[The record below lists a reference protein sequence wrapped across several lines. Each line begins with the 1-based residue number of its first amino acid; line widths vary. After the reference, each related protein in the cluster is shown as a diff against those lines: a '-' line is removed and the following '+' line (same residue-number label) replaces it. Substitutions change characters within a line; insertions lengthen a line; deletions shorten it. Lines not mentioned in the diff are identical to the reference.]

1 MIDIK
6 KLYYAHHV
14 FKYNTKEEKQEI
26 ELIEKKFPNFL
37 IINPNEWICQDNSEQ
52 AIMNQCYHFVKMSD
66 ILVFSSLN
74 TIIGRGVYEEVQLA
88 LEENKDVYYLL
99 DNNFYKINL
108 KDFLKVNI
116 IYNETNDFRK
126 YASTKD
132 LEKLVRRWLILKV
145 CPYCGNRNEED
156 FKKTCN
162 ICDRSSNGVEE
173 YIYRMARYHASKTV
187 PFFNRLTKTQQYIEI
202 GKFSCA
208 FGWFE
213 NNKDK
218 FLKN

>member
-1 MIDIK
+1 MIFLIDII
-6 KLYYAHHV
+6 KLYYCHHM

-66 ILVFSSLN
+66 VLVFSSLN
-74 TIIGRGVYEEVQLA
+74 TIIGRGAYEEVQLA

-116 IYNETNDFRK
+116 IYNKTNNFRK

-132 LEKLVRRWLILKV
+132 LEKLVRR
-145 CPYCGNRNEED
+145 
-156 FKKTCN
+156 
-162 ICDRSSNGVEE
+162 
-173 YIYRMARYHASKTV
+173 
-187 PFFNRLTKTQQYIEI
+187 
-202 GKFSCA
+202 
-208 FGWFE
+208 
-213 NNKDK
+213 
-218 FLKN
+218 

>member
-1 MIDIK
+1 MLGDDFLIDIK
-6 KLYYAHHV
+6 KLYYAHHT

-37 IINPNEWICQDNSEQ
+37 IINPNGWIYQDNSEQ
-52 AIMNQCYHFVKMSD
+52 AIMNPCYHFVKMSD

-74 TIIGRGVYEEVQLA
+74 TIIGRGVHEEVQLA

-132 LEKLVRRWLILKV
+132 LEKLVRR
-145 CPYCGNRNEED
+145 
-156 FKKTCN
+156 
-162 ICDRSSNGVEE
+162 
-173 YIYRMARYHASKTV
+173 
-187 PFFNRLTKTQQYIEI
+187 
-202 GKFSCA
+202 
-208 FGWFE
+208 
-213 NNKDK
+213 
-218 FLKN
+218 

>member
-1 MIDIK
+1 M
-6 KLYYAHHV
+6 

-37 IINPNEWICQDNSEQ
+37 IINPNEWIYQDNSEQ

-74 TIIGRGVYEEVQLA
+74 TIIGRGVCEEVQLA

-116 IYNETNDFRK
+116 IYNKTNNFRE

-132 LEKLVRRWLILKV
+132 LEKLVRR
-145 CPYCGNRNEED
+145 
-156 FKKTCN
+156 
-162 ICDRSSNGVEE
+162 
-173 YIYRMARYHASKTV
+173 
-187 PFFNRLTKTQQYIEI
+187 
-202 GKFSCA
+202 
-208 FGWFE
+208 
-213 NNKDK
+213 
-218 FLKN
+218 

>member
-1 MIDIK
+1 M
-6 KLYYAHHV
+6 

-37 IINPNEWICQDNSEQ
+37 IINPNEWIYQDNSEQ

-74 TIIGRGVYEEVQLA
+74 TIIGRGVHEEVQLA

-116 IYNETNDFRK
+116 IYNKTNNFRE

-132 LEKLVRRWLILKV
+132 LEKLVRR
-145 CPYCGNRNEED
+145 
-156 FKKTCN
+156 
-162 ICDRSSNGVEE
+162 
-173 YIYRMARYHASKTV
+173 
-187 PFFNRLTKTQQYIEI
+187 
-202 GKFSCA
+202 
-208 FGWFE
+208 
-213 NNKDK
+213 
-218 FLKN
+218 

>member
-1 MIDIK
+1 M
-6 KLYYAHHV
+6 

-37 IINPNEWICQDNSEQ
+37 IINPNGWIYQDNSEQ

-116 IYNETNDFRK
+116 IYNKTNNFRE

-132 LEKLVRRWLILKV
+132 LEELVRR
-145 CPYCGNRNEED
+145 
-156 FKKTCN
+156 
-162 ICDRSSNGVEE
+162 
-173 YIYRMARYHASKTV
+173 
-187 PFFNRLTKTQQYIEI
+187 
-202 GKFSCA
+202 
-208 FGWFE
+208 
-213 NNKDK
+213 
-218 FLKN
+218 

>member
-1 MIDIK
+1 M
-6 KLYYAHHV
+6 

-37 IINPNEWICQDNSEQ
+37 IINPNEWICQDNSER

-74 TIIGRGVYEEVQLA
+74 TIIGRGVHEEVQLA

-99 DNNFYKINL
+99 YNNFYKIDL

-116 IYNETNDFRK
+116 IYNKTNDFRE

-132 LEKLVRRWLILKV
+132 LEKLVRR
-145 CPYCGNRNEED
+145 
-156 FKKTCN
+156 
-162 ICDRSSNGVEE
+162 
-173 YIYRMARYHASKTV
+173 
-187 PFFNRLTKTQQYIEI
+187 
-202 GKFSCA
+202 
-208 FGWFE
+208 
-213 NNKDK
+213 
-218 FLKN
+218 

>member
-1 MIDIK
+1 M
-6 KLYYAHHV
+6 

-66 ILVFSSLN
+66 VLVFSSLN

-88 LEENKDVYYLL
+88 LEKNKDVYYLL

-116 IYNETNDFRK
+116 IYNKTNNLRK
-126 YASTKD
+126 YASMKD
-132 LEKLVRRWLILKV
+132 LEKLVRR
-145 CPYCGNRNEED
+145 
-156 FKKTCN
+156 
-162 ICDRSSNGVEE
+162 
-173 YIYRMARYHASKTV
+173 
-187 PFFNRLTKTQQYIEI
+187 
-202 GKFSCA
+202 
-208 FGWFE
+208 
-213 NNKDK
+213 
-218 FLKN
+218 

>member
-6 KLYYAHHV
+6 KLYYAHHI
-14 FKYNTKEEKQEI
+14 FNHNTKEEKQEI

-37 IINPNEWICQDNSEQ
+37 IINPNGWIYQDNSEQ

-88 LEENKDVYYLL
+88 LEKNKDVYYLL
-99 DNNFYKINL
+99 DNDFYKINL

-116 IYNETNDFRK
+116 IYNKTNDFRK

-132 LEKLVRRWLILKV
+132 LEKLVRR
-145 CPYCGNRNEED
+145 
-156 FKKTCN
+156 
-162 ICDRSSNGVEE
+162 
-173 YIYRMARYHASKTV
+173 
-187 PFFNRLTKTQQYIEI
+187 
-202 GKFSCA
+202 
-208 FGWFE
+208 
-213 NNKDK
+213 
-218 FLKN
+218 